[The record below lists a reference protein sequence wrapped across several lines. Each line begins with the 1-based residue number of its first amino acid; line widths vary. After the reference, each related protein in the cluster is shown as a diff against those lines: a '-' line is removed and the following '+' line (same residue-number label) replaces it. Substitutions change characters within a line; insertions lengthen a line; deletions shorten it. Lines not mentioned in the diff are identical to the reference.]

1 MTGTVYAASN
11 RYNIGCDY
19 SEIRIM
25 NNKKRRQKI
34 VRRQYFTLFLIITI
48 VLFSVLFLGSTIMS
62 GATSDAYEPEFKYY
76 KSVTVHSGDTIWDIA
91 QEYYSEDN
99 YSSFNSYLYEI
110 ISLNRLDSEGTLK
123 AGENVIIPYYSKE
136 YK

>member
-1 MTGTVYAASN
+1 
-11 RYNIGCDY
+11 
-19 SEIRIM
+19 
-25 NNKKRRQKI
+25 
-34 VRRQYFTLFLIITI
+34 
-48 VLFSVLFLGSTIMS
+48 MS